1 MTTDEALT
9 IIAQQNRTLT
19 SQNEMLI
26 FLTARLVWKPEE
38 LVEIVMANKKKDKN
52 PEAYVTVYNAC
63 DGRTTGKQLA
73 EIAGVGQPTMSGV
86 LQGWLEDGIVLNVGT
101 ESQPRY
107 RRLMNLP
114 EKRKTEKKVKQPN
127 SEPAQTEAVQ
137 AEPMPQETEKKSEV
151 QQ

>member
-9 IIAQQNRTLT
+9 IIAQQNKTLT

-26 FLTARLVWKPEE
+26 FLMARLVWKPEE
-38 LVEIVMANKKKDKN
+38 LVEIVMANKKKDKD

-63 DGRTTGKQLA
+63 DGRRTGTQLA
-73 EIAGVGQPTMSGV
+73 EIAGVAQRTMSGV

-114 EKRKTEKKVKQPN
+114 ERRKSDKKVKQSDSAPV
-127 SEPAQTEAVQ
+127 QTVVVQ
-137 AEPMPQETEKKSEV
+137 EEPMPPEPEV

>member
-1 MTTDEALT
+1 VTTDEALT
-9 IIAQQNRTLT
+9 IIAQQNKTLT

-26 FLTARLVWKPEE
+26 FLAARLVWKPEE
-38 LVEIVMANKKKDKN
+38 LVEIVMANKKKD

-73 EIAGVGQPTMSGV
+73 EIAGVSQPAMSGV

-107 RRLMNLP
+107 RRLMKLP
-114 EKRKTEKKVKQPN
+114 EKRKTEKKAKQSN
-127 SEPAQTEAVQ
+127 AEPAKTEAVQ
-137 AEPMPQETEKKSEV
+137 AEPIPQETEKKVEV